1 MRPLLIGIA
10 GGSGSGKTTIA
21 QRVRASLARSIEKS
35 DPATESVVIIEHDA
49 YYRDRDDLTYEE
61 RCQLNFDHPD
71 SLETSLLVEHLKAL
85 REGQPVDVPLYDF
98 KHHRRSTEKR
108 RLGPTPAIIV
118 EGILV
123 FADAPLREQLDVK
136 IYVDTDADI
145 RAFRRI
151 RRDIEQRGRT
161 FDSVREQYYKTVRPM
176 HLLFVEPSKRYADVI
191 IPEGG
196 ENRIGVELV
205 TALVERIRELHRLA
219 ADGRGVVSSFRRA
232 SEP

>member
-1 MRPLLIGIA
+1 MRPLIIGIA

-21 QRVRASLARSIEKS
+21 QKVRASLASSLALEGDTARAER
-35 DPATESVVIIEHDA
+35 VVIIEHDA
-49 YYRDRDDLTYEE
+49 YYRDRGDLTYDE
-61 RCQLNFDHPD
+61 RSQLNFDHPD
-71 SLETSLLVEHLKAL
+71 SLETSLLVEHLQAL
-85 REGQPVDVPLYDF
+85 RRAEPIEVPIYDF
-98 KHHRRSTEKR
+98 KAHRRSASTKR
-108 RLGPTPAIIV
+108 VAPLAVIIV

-123 FADAPLREQLDVK
+123 FVEPELRDELDVK

-161 FDSVREQYYKTVRPM
+161 FDSIREQYYKTVRPM

-205 TALVERIRELHRLA
+205 TALVDRIRH
-219 ADGRGVVSSFRRA
+219 VKT
-232 SEP
+232 P